1 MSIIE
6 NAERYMKRYD
16 YLIEKRERK
25 YKQGKRLTPEEDEEL
40 RNLRPNVFTP
50 ILIMFELLHDTVK
63 SNQTIRKSTIHSN
76 TSHNHPRNRRRIKQN
91 QTGGNPSIP
100 ALASASAIG
109 GIPTAMPTNTNEDD
123 EEDDEE
129 DEEDDEEENDA
140 ESKEVRRLSQLEE
153 SLMPLLTKIIVYI
166 EQNKKKEQKK
176 KDEEEEEEKYPDIGT
191 TAKNSAILVIRR
203 IKKWWNDLIAGG
215 TSDLSSKINM
225 KKAIPQ
231 LPNNPDDMN
240 KLVDKATAA
249 IHGPLQ
255 KIEKLLSHDV
265 RDIASSSVE
274 GIMNALSL
282 IPGIGT
288 TLQLWRLLQN
298 VIVIMSK
305 SVTTMAG
312 AKTQGVEL
320 KTNIQDMKGDIEAA
334 AQGAAQGAVQ
344 NAAQGAMG
352 DLAGGVP
359 GGLPG
364 GAPGGAPGGGGGE
377 GGGGGGGEGGGAPGG
392 GGGGEGGGAGAA
404 GGGAAGGGAAGGGAG
419 GAGAAGGGAAGGL
432 GGLAG
437 AAGGLAGAAGGLG
450 GLAGAA
456 GGLGG
461 LAGAAGGLG
470 GLAGAA
476 GGLGGLANAAGGLG
490 GLANAAGGLGGLA
503 NAAGGLGGLANA
515 AGGLGGLANV
525 AGGLAGAAGKGGVG
539 DMLKSV
545 DPNAANMLNAAGG
558 LLGGI
563 GDVAGGLSPE
573 TIKNTIQFTVKF
585 VGDLTGILQKGD
597 TNAIVPFL
605 VNTVSNLATSA
616 GTNPEAVSKKIEES
630 IKQSMQQGT
639 PLNTVLQ
646 NALILT
652 GMPPNQVTKSLST
665 VNAGLKAT
673 GLGASSITGII
684 NMAKDPKKL
693 GSLVSIG
700 TDLNNMSNKI
710 AAGKEVSPFEFGKL
724 ALKGTSALVGTVGL
738 GNAMNLMKTGAK
750 MGGMFGGG
758 SSTHHKSN
766 HLRSIKK
773 YKREYKQSL
782 REIRKTRKKLM
793 KYIRNII

>member
-1 MSIIE
+1 MSITE

-16 YLIEKRERK
+16 YLIAKRLRK
-25 YKQGKRLTPEEDEEL
+25 YKQGKRLRPEEDEEL

-50 ILIMFELLHDTVK
+50 IMIMFELLHDTVK
-63 SNQTIRKSTIHSN
+63 SNQMIRKSTIPSN
-76 TSHNHPRNRRRIKQN
+76 PNPNHPHHRRIKQN

-123 EEDDEE
+123 DDEDDEDDEE
-129 DEEDDEEENDA
+129 DEEEN
-140 ESKEVRRLSQLEE
+140 ENIRRLSQLEE

-176 KDEEEEEEKYPDIGT
+176 EEEDEEEKYPDIGT

-203 IKKWWNDLIAGG
+203 IKKWWNDLISGG

-249 IHGPLQ
+249 IHEPLQ
-255 KIEKLLSHDV
+255 KIEKLLSNDV

-298 VIVIMSK
+298 VVVIMSK

-312 AKTQGVEL
+312 AKTQGVDL
-320 KTNIQDMKGDIEAA
+320 KANVQALKGDIEAA
-334 AQGAAQGAVQ
+334 GQGAAQGAAQ

-352 DLAGGVP
+352 DLAGGI
-359 GGLPG
+359 
-364 GAPGGAPGGGGGE
+364 PGGGGG
-377 GGGGGGGEGGGAPGG
+377 GADGGAPGG
-392 GGGGEGGGAGAA
+392 GGGGEGTPDGGGGEGAPDGGGGEGAPGGGGGGEGAPGGGGGEGAPGGGGGEGAA
-404 GGGAAGGGAAGGGAG
+404 GGGGGEGAPGGGGEGAPGGGGGGGAAGGGGGGGAPGGGGGG
-419 GAGAAGGGAAGGL
+419 GAPGGGGGGAAGGL
-432 GGLAG
+432 GGLASATG
-437 AAGGLAGAAGGLG
+437 SLGGIANAVGGLG

-470 GLAGAA
+470 GL
-476 GGLGGLANAAGGLG
+476 
-490 GLANAAGGLGGLA
+490 
-503 NAAGGLGGLANA
+503 
-515 AGGLGGLANV
+515 
-525 AGGLAGAAGKGGVG
+525 GGLAGAAAGKGGVG

-563 GDVAGGLSPE
+563 GDVAGSLSPE
-573 TIKNTIQFTVKF
+573 TVKNAIQFTVKF

-605 VNTVSNLATSA
+605 VNTVSNLAKSA

-639 PLNTVLQ
+639 PLNAVLQ
-646 NALILT
+646 NALTLT

-673 GLGASSITGII
+673 GLDASSITGII
-684 NMAKDPKKL
+684 NMAKDPEKL

-710 AAGKEVSPFEFGKL
+710 AAGKEVSPFELLKL
-724 ALKGTSALVGTVGL
+724 GTKGVGAVVGTVGL
-738 GNAMNLMKTGAK
+738 GNAVNLAKGAAK
-750 MGGMFGGG
+750 MGGMFGGGG

>member
-1 MSIIE
+1 MSITE

-25 YKQGKRLTPEEDEEL
+25 YKQGKRLRPEEDEEL

-50 ILIMFELLHDTVK
+50 IMIMFELLHDTVK
-63 SNQTIRKSTIHSN
+63 SNQTIRKSTIHSKD
-76 TSHNHPRNRRRIKQN
+76 PRPRPRPHMKQN
-91 QTGGNPSIP
+91 QTGGNPSPIS

-109 GIPTAMPTNTNEDD
+109 GMPMPMPTNTNEDD
-123 EEDDEE
+123 DEDDDDDEE
-129 DEEDDEEENDA
+129 DEEDEEEN
-140 ESKEVRRLSQLEE
+140 ENIRRLSQLEE
-153 SLMPLLTKIIVYI
+153 SLMPLLTKIIIYI

-176 KDEEEEEEKYPDIGT
+176 EEEDEEEKYPDIGT

-249 IHGPLQ
+249 IHEPLQ
-255 KIEKLLSHDV
+255 KIEKLLSNDV

-298 VIVIMSK
+298 VVVIMSK

-320 KTNIQDMKGDIEAA
+320 KTNIQDMKGDMEAA
-334 AQGAAQGAVQ
+334 AQGAAQGAAQ

-359 GGLPG
+359 GGIP
-364 GAPGGAPGGGGGE
+364 
-377 GGGGGGGEGGGAPGG
+377 GGAPGG
-392 GGGGEGGGAGAA
+392 GGGGEGGGAPGGEGGGAPGGGGEGGGAAGGGGGGAAGGA
-404 GGGAAGGGAAGGGAG
+404 GGGAAGGGG
-419 GAGAAGGGAAGGL
+419 GAGAAGGGGG
-432 GGLAG
+432 G
-437 AAGGLAGAAGGLG
+437 AAGGGGG
-450 GLAGAA
+450 
-456 GGLGG
+456 
-461 LAGAAGGLG
+461 GAAGGLG

-490 GLANAAGGLGGLA
+490 GLA
-503 NAAGGLGGLANA
+503 
-515 AGGLGGLANV
+515 
-525 AGGLAGAAGKGGVG
+525 GAAGKGGFG

-558 LLGGI
+558 LLGGM
-563 GDVAGGLSPE
+563 GDIASSLSPE
-573 TIKNTIQFTVKF
+573 TVKNAIQFTVKF
-585 VGDLTGILQKGD
+585 VGDLTGLLQKGD
-597 TNAIVPFL
+597 SNAIIPFL
-605 VNTVSNLATSA
+605 VNTVSNLAKSA

-630 IKQSMQQGT
+630 ITQSMQQGT
-639 PLNTVLQ
+639 PLNSVLQ
-646 NALILT
+646 NALTLT

-665 VNAGLKAT
+665 VNEGLKAT
-673 GLGASSITGII
+673 GLGASSITDII

-700 TDLNNMSNKI
+700 TDLNNMSNKL
-710 AAGKEVSPFEFGKL
+710 AAGKEVSPVEFGKL
-724 ALKGTSALVGTVGL
+724 AMKGVGAVGL
-738 GNAMNLMKTGAK
+738 GTTMNLMKTAAK
-750 MGGMFGGG
+750 MGMFGGG
-758 SSTHHKSN
+758 GGSTHHKSN